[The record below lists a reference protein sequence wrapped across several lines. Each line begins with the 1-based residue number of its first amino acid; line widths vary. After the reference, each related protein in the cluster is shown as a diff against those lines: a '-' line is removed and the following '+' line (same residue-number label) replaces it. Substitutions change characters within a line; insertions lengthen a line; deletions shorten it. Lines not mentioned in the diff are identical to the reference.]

1 MRHPD
6 WLIRLNFRLR
16 VSDYFRID
24 SQQDSCISTSKMIRS
39 ILVQTKNKPKLQTDM
54 SSILHFLSTEGLR
67 SVFEVFF
74 FRLRLVRIL
83 VS

>member
-1 MRHPD
+1 
-6 WLIRLNFRLR
+6 
-16 VSDYFRID
+16 
-24 SQQDSCISTSKMIRS
+24 MIRS
-39 ILVQTKNKPKLQTDM
+39 ILVQTKNKQKLQTDM
-54 SSILHFLSTEGLR
+54 SSILHFLSTKCLR

>member
-39 ILVQTKNKPKLQTDM
+39 ILVQTKNKQKLQTDM
-54 SSILHFLSTEGLR
+54 SSILHFLSTECLR